1 MINQYM
7 DGSCATRIHRSLCR
21 NGVLRNFSV
30 RPTEAHS
37 EAAKLL
43 GVVEPVGVT
52 RGGVGVCE
60 VGAHMCVFF

>member
-1 MINQYM
+1 M

-37 EAAKLL
+37 EAIKLL
-43 GVVEPVGVT
+43 GVVEPVGVL
-52 RGGVGVCE
+52 GGVWGYVKLGRIL
-60 VGAHMCVFF
+60 VCVF